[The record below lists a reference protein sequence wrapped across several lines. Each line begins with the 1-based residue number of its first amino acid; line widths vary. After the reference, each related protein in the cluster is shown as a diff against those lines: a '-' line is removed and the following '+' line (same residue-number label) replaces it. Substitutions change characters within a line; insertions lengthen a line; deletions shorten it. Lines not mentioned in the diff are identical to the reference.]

1 MLPDH
6 LNGSFRRYKKDTDY
20 FVTWLAVT
28 AGSSGFH
35 LQENPDTSD
44 SPQSAA
50 RQGPRLKGKARKEA
64 REREK
69 SETHRS
75 SQNLTTHQL
84 MECAKQIASTK
95 SSSFHVP
102 RSVYDALSNALVAR
116 VRCSTW
122 FKLQEK
128 CSGNAD
134 LQRSNDTHSHFNETL
149 ETVRKL
155 LQPFVQRSSKS
166 QRATK
171 SVSAAAPGSKNT
183 FGVLERTGV
192 SDKDE
197 DDQEEVPPS
206 PKPAP
211 KSASD
216 SKNLPEETLYQLDSK
231 GDTLVAIHC
240 LLEDFFELRL
250 TVRHNW
256 KIFMDTKGAIAD
268 LMSTAAMT
276 QCANEVACTL
286 ARDFTERFP
295 DIKSMDEILMLLVEP
310 EVEVGLHTP
319 TEPTTRPEDEHAIST
334 ADTSAPQQ
342 TEHHKLAAEILQH
355 TYLKTFQ
362 FAEDASAL
370 EGIQNCPRINLAEA
384 SDEFQ
389 EYKRRGDEAMTPLDR
404 LEGCLRTIKSIHS
417 KTDASRQTLLPDA
430 DSFTRM
436 WFDALTPA
444 SGAIKPSVE
453 QVMVT
458 QMFLDVLIATHLQDG
473 GSWLNS
479 RIDEVFELIFNTDM
493 ALLDLHKRPRPKDA
507 TADTLHLCAWP
518 HIPGKGTA
526 NLGDATDFM
535 NVYLG
540 LNPVWAGLRLLYRFI
555 GVKLQETDQV
565 LVQGSV
571 SSAAHLQ
578 NALLQLR
585 HSNDPTKAILEKG
598 WEMLDIA
605 MTHFEKK
612 KIFCASDVPKSV
624 KDCSARARLAMGAKA
639 HDFARNRRRLDR
651 DTRPLKPRPIDLSIS
666 MLRAIMYN
674 YQHQEIMGGLMINA
688 YGSRIIQA
696 MDGTSS
702 TIEHMQVDFRRS
714 NPENYLGIFRMFL
727 SLDLAKCMF
736 NYAKSARLCWQM
748 LQEASNVLHGERSN
762 RHPWLLPADLLEAEK
777 AALHAAR
784 KDIDTGLVVSKHME
798 RIAEILVKY
807 KDQYGGFAEELEER
821 RR

>member
-35 LQENPDTSD
+35 LQENSDTSD
-44 SPQSAA
+44 SPQPAA

-69 SETHRS
+69 SVTHRS

-84 MECAKQIASTK
+84 MECAKHIASTK
-95 SSSFHVP
+95 PSPFHVP

-116 VRCSTW
+116 VECSTW

-155 LQPFVQRSSKS
+155 LQPFVQRSAKS

-171 SVSAAAPGSKNT
+171 SVLAAAPGSKNT
-183 FGVLERTGV
+183 FGVLERTGI

-197 DDQEEVPPS
+197 DDQEEIPLA

-211 KSASD
+211 KPASD
-216 SKNLPEETLYQLDSK
+216 SKNLPGETLYQLDSK

-256 KIFMDTKGAIAD
+256 KIFMDTKGALAD

-286 ARDFTERFP
+286 ARDFTEKFP
-295 DIKSMDEILMLLVEP
+295 DIKSMGEILMLLVEP
-310 EVEVGLHTP
+310 EVEVGLHIP
-319 TEPTTRPEDEHAIST
+319 TEPTTRPEDEHTIST

-342 TEHHKLAAEILQH
+342 TEYHKLAAEILQH

-362 FAEDASAL
+362 FTEDSSAL

-384 SDEFQ
+384 SDEFK

-404 LEGCLRTIKSIHS
+404 LEGCLRTLKSIHS
-417 KTDASRQTLLPDA
+417 KADVSRQKLLPDA

-436 WFDALTPA
+436 WYDALTPA
-444 SGAIKPSVE
+444 SGAIKPGVE

-458 QMFLDVLIATHLQDG
+458 QMFLDVLTATHLQDG

-479 RIDEVFELIFNTDM
+479 RIDEVFEVIFDTDM
-493 ALLDLHKRPRPKDA
+493 ALLDLHKEPRPKDA
-507 TADTLHLCAWP
+507 TADTLTLSAWP
-518 HIPGKGTA
+518 HIPGKGAA
-526 NLGDATDFM
+526 NLGDATDFL

-555 GVKLQETDQV
+555 GVKLQETDQL
-565 LVQGSV
+565 LVQGPI

-605 MTHFEKK
+605 MGHFGKK
-612 KIFCASDVPKSV
+612 KIFCASDVPKTV

-651 DTRPLKPRPIDLSIS
+651 DTRPLKPRSIDLSIP

-674 YQHQEIMGGLMINA
+674 YQHQQTMGGSMINA
-688 YGSRIIQA
+688 YESRIIQA
-696 MDGTSS
+696 MDRTLS
-702 TIEHMQVDFRRS
+702 TIEHIQVDFRRS
-714 NPENYLGIFRMFL
+714 NPENYLGIFRMLL
-727 SLDLAKCMF
+727 SLDLANCMF
-736 NYAKSARLCWQM
+736 NYAKSARLCSQM
-748 LQEASNVLHGERSN
+748 LQEALNVLHGERSN
-762 RHPWLLPADLLEAEK
+762 RHPCLLPADLLEAEK

-798 RIAEILVKY
+798 HIAEVFVQY
-807 KDQYGGFAEELEER
+807 KDRYGGFKEELEGR
-821 RR
+821 CR